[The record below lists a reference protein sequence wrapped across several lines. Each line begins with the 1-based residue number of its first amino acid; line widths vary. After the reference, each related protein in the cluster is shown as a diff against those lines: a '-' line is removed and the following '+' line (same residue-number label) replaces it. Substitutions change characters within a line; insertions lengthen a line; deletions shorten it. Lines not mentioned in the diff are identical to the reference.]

1 MRHLLY
7 PYQENA
13 RLGDDEEEVDDDDDD
28 GFEGCH
34 QFPHQENSHIDDDDE
49 DNDHEAADVMM
60 TVFASITC
68 SGECQDDPIMR
79 SPRMN

>member
-7 PYQENA
+7 PDQENA

-28 GFEGCH
+28 VDGNH

-60 TVFASITC
+60 TVFAS
-68 SGECQDDPIMR
+68 SNYMFR
-79 SPRMN
+79 